1 MIKAVIIEDETAIRR
16 EIEWLLDKYDD
27 IDVVGTA
34 GSVAQGAGLIAEK
47 QPDLLLLDIQ
57 LTDGNA
63 FDLLNQI
70 GETHA
75 QLVFITAYDHH
86 AINAIKYGALDY
98 LLKPVDEEELDQT
111 LERVRTGIAEN
122 QQRDK
127 PAVQQQLRAAEAQ
140 MDRGSDAVASLDDQI
155 VLHTLEYLQLLQIKD
170 IVYCKSEGSYTTF
183 VLHDKREIMVS
194 KPLKFYAELLPEK
207 WFIRPHQS
215 YLLNLLFVDR
225 YVKTGYI
232 YLKDGSQ
239 IPVSVRKKEYVLQRL
254 VQR

>member
-1 MIKAVIIEDETAIRR
+1 MIKTVIIEDETAIRK
-16 EIEWLLDKYDD
+16 EIEWLLNKYDD
-27 IDVVGTA
+27 IEVVGTA
-34 GSVAQGAGLIAEK
+34 GSVAQGVALIAEK
-47 QPDLLLLDIQ
+47 QPELLLLDIQ

-98 LLKPVDEEELDQT
+98 LLKPVDEDDLDEA
-111 LERVRTGIAEN
+111 LERVRAGIAALQEQDSN
-122 QQRDK
+122 L
-127 PAVQQQLRAAEAQ
+127 VQQQLQAAERQ
-140 MDRGSDAVASLDDQI
+140 MDREPDAVTTLDDQI

-194 KPLKFYAELLPEK
+194 KPLKFYAELLSEK

-225 YVKTGYI
+225 YVKTGY
-232 YLKDGSQ
+232 
-239 IPVSVRKKEYVLQRL
+239 
-254 VQR
+254 

>member
-1 MIKAVIIEDETAIRR
+1 
-16 EIEWLLDKYDD
+16 
-27 IDVVGTA
+27 
-34 GSVAQGAGLIAEK
+34 
-47 QPDLLLLDIQ
+47 
-57 LTDGNA
+57 
-63 FDLLNQI
+63 
-70 GETHA
+70 
-75 QLVFITAYDHH
+75 DHH

-98 LLKPVDEEELDQT
+98 LLKPVDEEELDQA

-127 PAVQQQLRAAEAQ
+127 PSVQQQLQAAEAQ
-140 MDRGSDAVASLDDQI
+140 MDRGPDAVTSIDDQI

-232 YLKDGSQ
+232 YLKDGNQ